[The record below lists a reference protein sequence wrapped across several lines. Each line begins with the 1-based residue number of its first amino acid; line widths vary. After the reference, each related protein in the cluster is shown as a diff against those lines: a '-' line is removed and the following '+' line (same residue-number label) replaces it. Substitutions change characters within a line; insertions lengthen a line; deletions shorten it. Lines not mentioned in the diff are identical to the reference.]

1 MFAGRAED
9 AAVLERLQAALSAY
23 VGSHP
28 YHNFT
33 KRRLYRP
40 SGKGMRK
47 PGKTKPE
54 RNPRAASGAAEG
66 ADAGEAMV
74 EDAVGEC
81 TCSL

>member
-23 VGSHP
+23 VGSLP

-40 SGKGMRK
+40 DGKGMRK
-47 PGKTKPE
+47 PGKSKPQRE
-54 RNPRAASGAAEG
+54 PRAASGAAKG
-66 ADAGEAMV
+66 ADAAKAMV